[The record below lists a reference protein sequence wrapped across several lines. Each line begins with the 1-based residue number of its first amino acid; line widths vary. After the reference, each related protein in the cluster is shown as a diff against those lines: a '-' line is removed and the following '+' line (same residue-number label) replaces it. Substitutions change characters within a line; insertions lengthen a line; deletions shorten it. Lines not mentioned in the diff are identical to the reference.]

1 MGAPGGRFM
10 SLARR
15 TTILRWIRR
24 LHLYC
29 GLAMLPWVLL
39 YAVSGFLFNHPAISS
54 KPGVHR
60 FTKEQL
66 PPSILAPMPDPAAAA
81 AAMTEQ
87 LRQHATEATIEPR
100 AEPAPSY
107 SGSLSARGTQQ
118 DQQLSV
124 FLSLKT
130 GNGSVRLTP
139 VEPEPVPD
147 ALASLEEISVD
158 SLDPAVFEGI
168 ARALAQQHVGEPTEL
183 TLSRAPK
190 LRFGLTI
197 DDEPWILT
205 FDPKARTLEYERADV
220 EPEVRL
226 ARVLARL
233 HMTHVYPAS
242 FGVPWIHAL
251 VVDLTIICLVLWCM
265 TGLVMW
271 WQLRRLRRIGWVVM
285 LSGLVASVWLLV
297 LVWPSMT
304 G

>member
-1 MGAPGGRFM
+1 MEASGERFV
-10 SLARR
+10 SPARR
-15 TTILRWIRR
+15 ATILRWIRR

-39 YAVSGFLFNHPAISS
+39 YAVSGFLFNHPAVSS
-54 KPGVHR
+54 KPGIHR
-60 FTKEQL
+60 FTKQQL

-81 AAMTEQ
+81 AAATEQ
-87 LRQHATEATIEPR
+87 LRLHATEATIEPR

-107 SGSLSARGTQQ
+107 VGSLSARGKQQ
-118 DQQLSV
+118 EQELSV
-124 FLSLKT
+124 FLSTKT
-130 GNGSVRLTP
+130 GNGSVRLSP
-139 VEPEPVPD
+139 AELEPVPD

-168 ARALAQQHVGEPTEL
+168 ARAIAQQYVGEPTEL
-183 TLSRAPK
+183 SLSRAPK

-197 DDEPWILT
+197 DGEPWILT
-205 FDPKARTLEYERADV
+205 FNPKARTLEYERADI

-226 ARVLARL
+226 PRVLARL

-242 FGVPWIHAL
+242 FGVAWIHAL
-251 VVDLTIICLVLWCM
+251 IVDLTIFCLVLWCV

-271 WQLRRLRRIGWVVM
+271 WQLRRLRRIGWVIM

-297 LVWPSMT
+297 LVWPSMI